1 VALVAL
7 DTSIRLHHGGAIR
20 LVSLDE
26 FYLLPGET
34 PDKETQLKP
43 GELIT
48 EILVPRLP
56 WAQRST
62 YVKIRDR
69 ESYEFALT
77 SIAVALDT
85 DGNQIRDARIAAGG
99 VGTKPWKLPR
109 VREALVGKPLN
120 EQTFDT
126 ASKLAGEGAKPLK
139 HNGFKVELLQRT
151 VMRAL
156 MKVGGLA

>member
-1 VALVAL
+1 M
-7 DTSIRLHHGGAIR
+7 
-20 LVSLDE
+20 
-26 FYLLPGET
+26 
-34 PDKETQLKP
+34 
-43 GELIT
+43 IT

-56 WAQRST
+56 WAQRSA

-77 SIAVALDT
+77 SVALALDV

-99 VGTKPWKLPR
+99 VGTKPWKLSK

-120 EQTFDT
+120 EQTFD
-126 ASKLAGEGAKPLK
+126 AAAKLAGEGAKPLK
-139 HNGFKVELLQRT
+139 QNGFKVELLQRT

-156 MKVGGLA
+156 VNVGGLA